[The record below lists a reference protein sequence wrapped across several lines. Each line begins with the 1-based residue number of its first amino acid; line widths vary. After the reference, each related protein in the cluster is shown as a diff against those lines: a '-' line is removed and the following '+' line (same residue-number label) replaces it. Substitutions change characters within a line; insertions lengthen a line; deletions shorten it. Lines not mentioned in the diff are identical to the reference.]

1 MHCHWALTR
10 FPKPVPL
17 NINITIITIVI
28 TKHQYQHHITTN
40 IIARVRLRDRRAR
53 GPQDRA
59 KQDLLSLCS
68 PPVLPWDPPSSTLMI
83 QTGPRG
89 QVGSRRGS
97 SNPRW
102 RISSGRIYEVYFGQL
117 VMYDHIIWWY
127 AMHILHLYPSVVG
140 RQRVLVMGARY
151 DT

>member
-28 TKHQYQHHITTN
+28 TTHHYQHHITTN
-40 IIARVRLRDRRAR
+40 IIARVRLRDPRAR
-53 GPQDRA
+53 GPQDRG

-68 PPVLPWDPPSSTLMI
+68 PPVLPLDPPSSTLMI
-83 QTGPRG
+83 QMGPRG

-102 RISSGRIYEVYFGQL
+102 RISSGRIFFIYEVYFGQL
-117 VMYDHIIWWY
+117 VMYDD
-127 AMHILHLYPSVVG
+127 MHKYPPVIG
-140 RQRVLVMGARY
+140 RQRVLVMGVRY